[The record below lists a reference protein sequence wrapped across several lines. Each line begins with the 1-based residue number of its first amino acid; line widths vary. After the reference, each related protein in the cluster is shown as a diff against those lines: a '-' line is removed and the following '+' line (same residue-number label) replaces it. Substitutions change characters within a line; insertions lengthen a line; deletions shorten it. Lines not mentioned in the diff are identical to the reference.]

1 MSQNE
6 AAYAFFE
13 ACDAG
18 EGWPSCRDFCNQSAA
33 LSCKA
38 DILASDVKALRTP
51 GCA

>member
-1 MSQNE
+1 MSRHD

-18 EGWPSCRDFCNQSAA
+18 EGWPSCRDFRNQSAA
-33 LSCKA
+33 LSWKA
-38 DILASDVKALRTP
+38 DILAGDAKALRAP